1 MPTGTA
7 ERRPLGA
14 LGRITLVA
22 ALHAGLLLVI
32 ANSLGLVPPL
42 AVPETSA
49 TVINEDRPIDDPPPA
64 PQPDFTE
71 SHRTVYVPAPDTHL
85 EFEQPDVITGP
96 PPDFGEVDPPR
107 GGTAVTEALIVGVR
121 QDRRFPLSQPPY
133 PPGEIRAGHTGA
145 ADIEVYVLPNGRVG
159 DARIVKSTGYEALD
173 RSAVEE
179 AKRKWRLVPATRD
192 GVPFAQWHR
201 LRVVF
206 KLNQQ
211 Q

>member
-1 MPTGTA
+1 MASSTA

-14 LGRITLVA
+14 LGRISLVA

-42 AVPETSA
+42 AMPATSA
-49 TVINEDRPIDDPPPA
+49 TVINEDRPIEDPPPA
-64 PQPDFTE
+64 PEPDLNE

-85 EFEQPDVITGP
+85 EFEQPDVIIGP
-96 PPDFGEVDPPR
+96 PPDLGEVDPPR
-107 GGTAVTEALIVGVR
+107 GGTAVTEALLVGVR

-133 PPGEIRAGHTGA
+133 PPSEIRAGHTGSA
-145 ADIEVYVLPNGRVG
+145 VIEFFVLPHGRVG
-159 DARIVKSTGYEALD
+159 DARIVRSTGYDALD
-173 RSAVEE
+173 RSSLEE